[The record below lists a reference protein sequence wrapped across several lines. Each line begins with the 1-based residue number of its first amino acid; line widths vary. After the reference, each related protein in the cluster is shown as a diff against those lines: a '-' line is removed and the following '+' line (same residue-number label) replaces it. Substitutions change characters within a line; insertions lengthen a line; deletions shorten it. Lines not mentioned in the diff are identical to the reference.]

1 MQIILK
7 KEVPSLGREGDILKV
22 AQGYANNYLIPNGFA
37 VAATSGNL
45 KQLDERRSGIKKRQ
59 EAHLAE
65 AEEQKAKIHEKSL
78 TMIVKAGAEGRL
90 YGSIST
96 KDMAEAIEKDLGLA
110 VDRRRIEPSDSIKE
124 VGEVTIKLKLYP
136 GVEASVLVKVMPE
149 VSDEEEVS
157 KALVN
162 EEVKDEDASAVSAK
176 EEVTEESKD
185 EDLEV
190 KEK

>member
-157 KALVN
+157 EALVN

>member
-124 VGEVTIKLKLYP
+124 VGEVMIKLKLYP

-157 KALVN
+157 EALVN

>member
-1 MQIILK
+1 MQIILT

-45 KQLDERRSGIKKRQ
+45 KQLEERRSGIKKRQ
-59 EAHLAE
+59 EALLAE
-65 AEEQKAKIHEKSL
+65 AEAQKAKIHEKSL
-78 TMIVKAGAEGRL
+78 TLIVKAGAEGRL
-90 YGSIST
+90 YGSITT

-136 GVEASVLVKVMPE
+136 GVEASVLVKVVPE
-149 VSDEEEVS
+149 VSEEEEAS
-157 KALVN
+157 EALAN
-162 EEVKDEDASAVSAK
+162 EEVKDEDAPTASAK
-176 EEVTEESKD
+176 EEVKEESKD
-185 EDLEV
+185 EDAEV